1 MLATSTKVIDIC
13 LAVETSVQ
21 DQVEFRVIQLVHL
34 MQEIGEGSDIGDE
47 AGKLPIGDRKLTFL
61 SIDHGQIDLWQGLLV
76 PVITPTHLF
85 ILFSVRGHRRDVTA
99 QPVAFG

>member
-1 MLATSTKVIDIC
+1 
-13 LAVETSVQ
+13 
-21 DQVEFRVIQLVHL
+21 
-34 MQEIGEGSDIGDE
+34 
-47 AGKLPIGDRKLTFL
+47 
-61 SIDHGQIDLWQGLLV
+61 LWQGLLV